1 MWRDYNSRNRQRII
15 IVVIKNHLKGGN
27 MKKVVGYMEG
37 TNSDLLT
44 SLIVE
49 GYDTI
54 PLSNGFDNHGKYVAH
69 IMKTDNIGLVVGYL
83 HKFLALSKE
92 LRKVGDDNL
101 SALKA
106 YRIPTVFIV
115 PQSKQEKAKKLLKGK
130 GVSFQFADPGEITK
144 VVNGMLKSAKKGSKK
159 K

>member
-1 MWRDYNSRNRQRII
+1 
-15 IVVIKNHLKGGN
+15 
-27 MKKVVGYMEG
+27 
-37 TNSDLLT
+37 
-44 SLIVE
+44 
-49 GYDTI
+49 
-54 PLSNGFDNHGKYVAH
+54 
-69 IMKTDNIGLVVGYL
+69 VGYL